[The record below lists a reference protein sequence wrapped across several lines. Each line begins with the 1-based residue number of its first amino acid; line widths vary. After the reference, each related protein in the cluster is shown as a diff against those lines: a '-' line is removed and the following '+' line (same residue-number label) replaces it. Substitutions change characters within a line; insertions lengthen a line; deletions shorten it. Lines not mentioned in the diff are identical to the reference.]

1 MRSGALSRPLLG
13 VVVLLL
19 ALAAAAPAIARPAGT
34 NRYAVH
40 DLTSD
45 QPGVADNTDPNLVN
59 AWGLAAGPTTPW
71 WVSDN
76 GTDLATLYNAAGAPQ
91 SLVVGVPGA
100 PTGAAFNAT
109 GGRFPVSGASA
120 RFIFDTEGGAILG
133 WADGTAAT
141 QEASPPGA
149 VFKGLAIATTP
160 AGPRIF
166 ATDFHKGVVDVFDD
180 AWQPVPDAGFVDRSL
195 PRHFAPF
202 GIQTI
207 GDRIFVTYAKQQ
219 PGSDDE
225 AHGQGLGIV
234 DAYDLTGRLVARVA
248 RRGMLNAPWGVAW
261 APADFGRF
269 SGDLLVGDFG
279 DGRITAYREVFTN
292 RFVPAGQLRAAR
304 GKRLSIDGLWALHFG
319 MGSAN
324 NGPGDSLFFT
334 AGPNDENDGL
344 FGTIRAGG

>member
-19 ALAAAAPAIARPAGT
+19 ALAAAAPATARPAGP

-59 AWGLAAGPTTPW
+59 AWGLTAGPTTPW

-100 PTGAAFNAT
+100 PTGAVFNGT

-133 WADGTAAT
+133 WAGGTAAT

-166 ATDFHKGVVDVFDD
+166 ATDFHNGVVDVFDD

-202 GIQTI
+202 GIQAI

-234 DAYDLTGRLVARVA
+234 DAYDLTGHLVARVA
-248 RRGMLNAPWGVAW
+248 RRGRLDAPWGVAW

-269 SGDLLVGDFG
+269 SGDLLVGNFG
-279 DGRITAYREVFTN
+279 DGRITAYREVSPN

-304 GKRLSIDGLWALHFG
+304 GKRVSIDGLWALHFG

-324 NGPGDSLFFT
+324 NGPADSLFFT